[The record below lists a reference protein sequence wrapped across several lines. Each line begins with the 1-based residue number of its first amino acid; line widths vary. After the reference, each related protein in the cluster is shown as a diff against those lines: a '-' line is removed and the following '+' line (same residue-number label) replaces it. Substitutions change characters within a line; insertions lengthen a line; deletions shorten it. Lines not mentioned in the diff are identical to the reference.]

1 VILRLTRDSRTS
13 FDVGVA
19 SRRGQ
24 ADLSPSDDVAQL
36 TTVVLAV
43 QAAKARTPSRAYL
56 PLDIDTKTGQGSR
69 PDPRPLCATI
79 RGVKTLAVASTA
91 ERLAALEQQFI
102 QIAKIT
108 KELRTHLDEVA
119 ETVRIAAEELGQHR
133 LATSRSLALRSVP
146 KRTATRP
153 SGNSRTQKKRN

>member
-1 VILRLTRDSRTS
+1 MYRSL
-13 FDVGVA
+13 
-19 SRRGQ
+19 RRGP
-24 ADLSPSDDVAQL
+24 ACRSPGFMTFPRAVRVVIDDGSV
-36 TTVVLAV
+36 TTRPPFWQYKQRRLA
-43 QAAKARTPSRAYL
+43 RPH
-56 PLDIDTKTGQGSR
+56 GSQSFR